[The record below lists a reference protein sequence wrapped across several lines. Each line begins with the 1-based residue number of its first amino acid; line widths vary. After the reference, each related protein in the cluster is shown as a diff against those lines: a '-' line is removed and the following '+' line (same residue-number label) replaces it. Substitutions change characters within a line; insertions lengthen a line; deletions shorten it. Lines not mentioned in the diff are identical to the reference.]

1 MRRSKRVGAAAAVIP
16 VVRQI
21 PVLLAVLVCTG
32 VLGLRPSSLRAQSP
46 AGTQAP
52 AGNANA
58 GDRSD
63 REAVLAVV
71 LQLFE
76 GMRTRDEALLRGV
89 WHRDARLLTAPS
101 QPGQQLRETPVE
113 AFVSGVLAGSAH
125 LDEVTFDEEVFVD
138 GALAVVW
145 APYNL
150 FVNGAFQHCGVDAV
164 HLVREAQAWTI
175 VQLVDTRTQSGC
187 DPDRRSP

>member
-1 MRRSKRVGAAAAVIP
+1 MRRTARVEPKTAVIRVTRHMP
-16 VVRQI
+16 FF
-21 PVLLAVLVCTG
+21 LAVLAFAAG
-32 VLGLRPSSLRAQSP
+32 LGLRPPVLVAQGPDGATAQAGKSSGREK
-46 AGTQAP
+46 
-52 AGNANA
+52 
-58 GDRSD
+58 SD
-63 REAVLAVV
+63 HDAVLAVV

-101 QPGQQLRETPVE
+101 QPGQELRETSID
-113 AFVSGVLAGSAH
+113 AFVTGVLAGSAA

-138 GALAVVW
+138 GSLAVVW

-164 HLVREAQAWTI
+164 HLVREMQSWTI
-175 VQLVDTRTQSGC
+175 VQLVDTRTQTGC